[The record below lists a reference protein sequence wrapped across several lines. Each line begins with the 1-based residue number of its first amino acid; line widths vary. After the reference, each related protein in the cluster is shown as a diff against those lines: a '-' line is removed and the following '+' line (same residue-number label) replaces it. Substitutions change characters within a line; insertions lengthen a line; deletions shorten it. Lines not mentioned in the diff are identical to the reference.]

1 MQIARSRKVCTQ
13 ITYAIIIT
21 LLNFGVNGLTVKKVA
36 LFNQKEVEKKWTFFV
51 YFSQNLNSN
60 DSSLS
65 QRGSNVI
72 SNNRAE
78 NKLIVRRRLT
88 IGEKAFIIFY
98 TKRRERKQMQLE
110 ECVNYLLTTAQHS
123 VFLKMTEKLSVYDI
137 TPIQYA
143 VLYCLWENDKRS
155 PKEIAERLKLENSTI
170 SGILERM
177 EKKGLIER
185 NISKEDRRFI
195 RVQLTKKGADLEK
208 DVLNAV
214 EEVNGD
220 VLSVFS
226 QEERSTLKSYLRLL
240 AGVQN

>member
-36 LFNQKEVEKKWTFFV
+36 LFNQKEVEKNGRFFV

-195 RVQLTKKGADLEK
+195 QVQLTKKGADLEK

>member
-36 LFNQKEVEKKWTFFV
+36 LFNQKEVEKNGRFFV

-65 QRGSNVI
+65 QRCSNVI

-195 RVQLTKKGADLEK
+195 QVQLTKKGADLEK

>member
-1 MQIARSRKVCTQ
+1 M
-13 ITYAIIIT
+13 
-21 LLNFGVNGLTVKKVA
+21 
-36 LFNQKEVEKKWTFFV
+36 
-51 YFSQNLNSN
+51 
-60 DSSLS
+60 
-65 QRGSNVI
+65 I

-155 PKEIAERLKLENSTI
+155 PKEIAERLKL

-195 RVQLTKKGADLEK
+195 QVQLTKKGADLEK